1 MKRQMIRNSLSKNRL
16 VSAFMA
22 GFLALASALFGAA
35 LVLALGVAGSVEG
48 FMERAHTPHFMQMH
62 QGELDYERLNGW
74 AAEQP
79 AVVAWEAIPYLN
91 VENSQLRFGA
101 STLEAEIQQNGF
113 VTQPQHMD
121 FLLGEDG
128 EPVTPRPGEVYVP
141 YFYEAKYRLG
151 VGDTVTVFAG
161 ADAGSDSQTVLTVA
175 GAFRDSQMN
184 STLASSKR
192 LVVHADDYQALAAQ
206 VNTAP
211 EHLISFRLQE
221 PSAAAGFEADYF
233 AASLEN
239 DGPSLTWSMFRLIN
253 SLNDGL
259 TALLF
264 VLMSVVVLLIT
275 FLCIRYTLL
284 ATLEEDLGE
293 IGVMKALGVN
303 DRHISSIYLGK
314 YRLLLGAG
322 AAFGLLTALLARPAI
337 LANVQ
342 RSMGEVGAPLLGVL
356 AALAGVA
363 LLFGAAM
370 LFVRRVLRR
379 LRTLT
384 PLQALRQEGA
394 AVTSR
399 ARPRPMLAPTTGV
412 RVNAKLAWANMRGA
426 PAAHLTILA
435 VALLTTLALL
445 VPFRFGS
452 TARSA
457 EFVTYMGIGQYDLR
471 IDLIGHPD
479 ALGASAAI
487 STALSNDPR
496 VERLELYVQ
505 EVETALDP
513 EGRTAPIRVDYGDHS
528 AFPLRYAAGRAP
540 ETPTEISLSEQ
551 NAERFGVAVGATL
564 EVVSGQNGN
573 GTGGHVRVAGAADT
587 AGLTNRTPR
596 ATTFTV
602 TGIYQDVT
610 NGGKTAKALPGP
622 TMDAAQ
628 PGAMIAVSLAPGA
641 DASAM
646 AAAVTSAAA
655 GAQVIDTG
663 TFVQQMLGD
672 LIRVMDGVAWVF
684 AGVAVLL
691 AWLMAGLGVRLI
703 LVRERKPNAVMQ
715 ALGFTRA
722 DLRQQYL
729 LRVLI
734 PLGIGV
740 AVGLVLATPVGNLMG
755 NLVFATVG
763 VSGLSLA
770 FAPISTLLG
779 SALVITAAAVATL
792 TTLAS
797 TAADSQRRLVA
808 RLQA

>member
-22 GFLALASALFGAA
+22 GFLALASALLGAA

-48 FMERAHTPHFMQMH
+48 FMETARTPHFMQMH
-62 QGELDYERLNGW
+62 QGELDLKRLSEW
-74 AAEQP
+74 SEAHP
-79 AVVAWEAIPYLN
+79 AVVAWEAISYLN

-101 STLEAEIQQNGF
+101 STLDAEIQQNGF

-121 FLLGEDG
+121 FLLDEDG
-128 EPVTPRPGEVYVP
+128 EPVEPRPGEVYVP
-141 YFYEAKYRLG
+141 YFYEAKYGLD
-151 VGDTVTVFAG
+151 VGDTVTVVTGAEAG
-161 ADAGSDSQTVLTVA
+161 TADLTVLTVA

-192 LVVHADDYQALAAQ
+192 LVVHPDDYQMLLAQ
-206 VNTAP
+206 TGSAP
-211 EHLISFRLQE
+211 EHLLSFRLQS

-233 AASLEN
+233 AAGLEN

-264 VLMSVVVLLIT
+264 VLMSSVVLLIT

-303 DRHISSIYLGK
+303 DRQISSIYLGK

-322 AAFGLLTALLARPAI
+322 AAFGLTVALLARSII

-342 RSMGEVGAPLLGVL
+342 RSMGEVGAPLLGML

-363 LLFGAAM
+363 LLYGATM

-384 PLQALRQEGA
+384 PLQALRRDGA

-399 ARPRPMLAPTTGV
+399 ARPRSLLAPTTGL
-412 RVNAKLAWANMRGA
+412 RVNAKVAWANMRGA

-445 VPFRFGS
+445 VPFRFGG

-471 IDLIGHPD
+471 VDLIGHPD

-487 STALSNDPR
+487 SAALSNDQG
-496 VERLELYVQ
+496 VARLELYVQ
-505 EVETALDP
+505 ETETAKDP
-513 EGRTAPIRVDYGDHS
+513 QGKTAPIRVDYGDHA
-528 AFPLRYAAGRAP
+528 AFPVNYSAGRAP
-540 ETPTEISLSEQ
+540 QTPTEISLSEQ
-551 NAERFGVAVGATL
+551 NAERFGVTVGGTL
-564 EVVSGQNGN
+564 EVVSGQ
-573 GTGGHVRVAGAADT
+573 GASGQSA
-587 AGLTNRTPR
+587 NM
-596 ATTFTV
+596 TTFTV

-622 TMDAAQ
+622 TMDAQQ
-628 PGAMIAVSLAPGA
+628 PGAMFAVSLTQGA
-641 DASAM
+641 DVSAV
-646 AAAVTSAAA
+646 AAAVSGAAE
-655 GAQVIDTG
+655 GAQVIDTS

-684 AGVAVLL
+684 AVVAVLL
-691 AWLMAGLGVRLI
+691 AWLIAGLGVRLM

-715 ALGFTRA
+715 ALGFTRS

-729 LRVLI
+729 LRVLV
-734 PLGIGV
+734 PMGMGV
-740 AVGLVLATPVGNLMG
+740 TAGLMLATPVGNLMG

-770 FAPISTLLG
+770 FAPFSTLLG
-779 SALVITAAAVATL
+779 SALVVTAAAIATL

-797 TAADSQRRLVA
+797 TAADSQRHLVA